1 MKTNNN
7 TILITGGATGI
18 GLALAEVLLRNG
30 NQVIICG
37 RRQDRLLQVKEKY
50 PQIHTRVC
58 DVSNASDQQTLFE
71 WILGEF
77 PNLNVLINNAGVQNQ
92 IDYTKSMVKVLPNG
106 DEIAINFM
114 APVQLCALFI
124 PHLMKQKE
132 AAIINVSSGLGFVP
146 LTMMPVYCATKA
158 ALHSFTWSL
167 RHQLR
172 KTTIKVFE
180 LIPPTVDTE
189 LDRGAREQRR
199 QEYRGIPAS
208 KVAEATLTG
217 LEKDEFEITVGQSQG
232 LRNRTPQE
240 AQELFQRM
248 NGNW

>member
-1 MKTNNN
+1 MKTDNN

-30 NQVIICG
+30 NEVIICG
-37 RRQDRLLQVKEKY
+37 RRQDRLLKVQEKY
-50 PQIHTRVC
+50 PPIHIRVC
-58 DVSNASDQQTLFE
+58 DVSNSSDRQALLE
-71 WILGEF
+71 WVIGEF
-77 PNLNVLINNAGVQNQ
+77 PAINVLANNAGVQNQ
-92 IDYTKSMVKVLPNG
+92 IDYTKSAASSLTNR
-106 DEIAINFM
+106 DEIAINFS

-146 LTMMPVYCATKA
+146 LAMMPVYCATKA

-172 KTTIKVFE
+172 KTAIKVFE

-208 KVAEATLTG
+208 EVAQATLTG
-217 LEKDEFEITVGQSQG
+217 LAKDEFEITIGQSQD